1 MVRLSLRRSNART
14 EQIAAGSC
22 IRKMSLEGI
31 EMVNCPNCDAV
42 IDVDEDELDEGDT
55 LTCDE
60 CGADLS
66 VTGLDPLE
74 LETEEDEDGDEE
86 EEEAVDYDED
96 EDEDE
101 EEEEAEEEDWH

>member
-1 MVRLSLRRSNART
+1 
-14 EQIAAGSC
+14 
-22 IRKMSLEGI
+22 
-31 EMVNCPNCDAV
+31 MVNCPNCDAV
-42 IDVDEDELDEGDT
+42 IELDEEELGEGDT

-74 LETEEDEDGDEE
+74 LETS
-86 EEEAVDYDED
+86 ED

-101 EEEEAEEEDWH
+101 EEDDPDIDYDEEDEDEEEEEEEEDWH

>member
-1 MVRLSLRRSNART
+1 
-14 EQIAAGSC
+14 
-22 IRKMSLEGI
+22 
-31 EMVNCPNCDAV
+31 MVNCPNCDAV

-74 LETEEDEDGDEE
+74 LETEEDEDEE
-86 EEEAVDYDED
+86 EEEEEEDFDYDED

>member
-1 MVRLSLRRSNART
+1 
-14 EQIAAGSC
+14 
-22 IRKMSLEGI
+22 
-31 EMVNCPNCDAV
+31 MVNCPNCEAV
-42 IDVDEDELDEGDT
+42 IALDVEELDEGDT

-74 LETEEDEDGDEE
+74 LETS
-86 EEEAVDYDED
+86 ED

-101 EEEEAEEEDWH
+101 EEEDDEDVDYDEEEDEDEEEEKEEEEY

>member
-1 MVRLSLRRSNART
+1 
-14 EQIAAGSC
+14 
-22 IRKMSLEGI
+22 
-31 EMVNCPNCDAV
+31 MVNCPNCDAA
-42 IDVDEDELDEGDT
+42 IDVDEDELDEGDS

-74 LETEEDEDGDEE
+74 LETQ
-86 EEEAVDYDED
+86 ED
-96 EDEDE
+96 EDESDEEEDDIDYDDDEEDDE